1 MFENRT
7 DEQLSIYIYIVSPKT
22 INTIERLKNRDN
34 SAIRDIAR
42 LQEAIDQL
50 QEYRHMLY
58 ERAQFIESAQN
69 KQVLYIKREYHYYS
83 KTVTSRVGIANEYKE
98 IDNVIEQEEKFPG
111 KERHK
116 AIARLKALK
125 KQNTVIAVLE
135 ETEKGKWAS

>member
-50 QEYRHMLY
+50 QEYRNILY
-58 ERAQFIESAQN
+58 ERAQFIESAQYTR
-69 KQVLYIKREYHYYS
+69 VLYIKREYHYYS
-83 KTVTSRVGIANEYKE
+83 KTVTYRVGIAKEYKE
-98 IDNVIEQEEKFPG
+98 MDNVIEQEEKFPG

-116 AIARLKALK
+116 AFARFKELK
-125 KQNTVIAVLE
+125 KQNPGIATIE
-135 ETEKGKWAS
+135 ETEKGKWEK